1 MIVFDT
7 ELEFLL
13 DKDIET
19 DEYSCVLRCFHD
31 PNPVT
36 FDRFNYADRG
46 TYREATKHE
55 LTVYQCFYYLEDG
68 SRPLKTLDCKKCK
81 RQYRGGCNHDQKYYD
96 K

>member
-7 ELEFLL
+7 ELKFLL

-19 DEYSCVLRCFHD
+19 GKYSCVLRCFHD
-31 PNPVT
+31 HKTVT
-36 FDRFNYADRG
+36 FDRFTYADRG

-55 LTVYQCFYYLEDG
+55 LTMLQCFYYLEDG

-81 RQYRGGCNHDQKYYD
+81 RQYRDDCNHDQKYYD